1 VKPISL
7 IVCLFLGS
15 TAFSQKITVLGT
27 VKDKEN
33 GSPVQFAQVYFQ
45 GTHFGTATNRKGEF
59 IISGDSAAKKT
70 LVISA
75 FPYKTTEI
83 EITTVGEVSVS
94 LERLPVNNS
103 IRLDQIAINRMVSQA
118 VEKIPVNYDSI
129 AYSSTSFHREYI
141 KSFDNLIQYF
151 EAILVSAFANQEAFT
166 ELKDAF
172 YVEDKR
178 QREVFWNPS
187 TGGFYTFGWSKLSSK
202 IKPSDEY
209 FFGFPM
215 RSSTDLE
222 KFYSFISKG
231 TIKQGV
237 HTIHVLSFDQK
248 PGIKGSLLKGTLY
261 IDSLSKAIVKLDYT
275 LSPKG
280 YKYIQPNRSVS
291 GVRLCKFPLRI
302 EVIRESGEI
311 NFRQFGNKWG
321 LASYF
326 QDADFNASFDSL
338 KGTAAGRHFLKMH
351 SECVVTEMDSVAPE
365 TKNISTVR
373 RPVISH
379 DYIKGN
385 FESYAFDESKWSG
398 YNILRADTS
407 VSKVAETLRSNNHL
421 WERKARRKAYDQLV
435 ASTMFSPDEL
445 TNDLMYMKDMLEALH
460 PGLYDFTGKGEFERT
475 IADSKR
481 RITRSMTESD
491 FYKLLTPV
499 IEAIHCGHTQLRHSE
514 ITEEFNKKYGKYFPF
529 KITVNGRKAYLL
541 QDVADT
547 ARGLEIIKVNGQPM
561 ATVLNNLKDKVSTEG
576 LSGSTKDYFL
586 ARTFAS
592 LYSIYYDQP
601 DSFKLQLRNPK
612 SRQITNNS
620 FAARNIMLAE
630 PTHSLEL
637 KEIDTLQTAIL
648 TISDFVSEKDM
659 SLFLENSFNTIQH
672 KGYSHLIIDLR
683 DNDGHEDYLGPLLY
697 SYLSTEPFRYYDR
710 IDLKTADTLKLNS
723 LFISNETFSKA
734 APSFSSNLSVT
745 DSAITFINHPNL
757 AIHEFHQYGFHGQVY
772 IIVNGGTQSSAA
784 ELAVLA
790 SAAKRAL
797 IIGQETTSNFHGN
810 CNTGNAYLTL
820 PNSRIRV
827 TLPLAKY
834 KLSTANESY
843 THSLIPDY
851 AIKYSVPDIIER
863 KDKEME
869 TCIQQIVENCC
880 SARSN

>member
-1 VKPISL
+1 VKTISL
-7 IVCLFLGS
+7 IVCLFLGY
-15 TAFSQKITVLGT
+15 TAFSQKITVTGM

-45 GTHFGTATNRKGEF
+45 GTHSGTVTNRKGEF
-59 IISGDSAAKKT
+59 IISGDPGEKKT

-75 FPYKTTEI
+75 LPYKTAQI
-83 EITTVGEVSVS
+83 EITKTDGLSLSV
-94 LERLPVNNS
+94 ERLVLKNS
-103 IRLDQIAINRMVSQA
+103 IRLDQLAINRLVSQA
-118 VEKIPVNYDSI
+118 VENIPANYDSI
-129 AYSSTSFHREYI
+129 PYSFTSFHREYI
-141 KSFDNLIQYF
+141 RSFDNLIQYF
-151 EAILVSAFANQEAFT
+151 EAILVSTFVNQEEFT

-178 QREVFWNPS
+178 QREIFWNPS

-202 IKPSDEY
+202 LKPSDEY

-215 RSSTDLE
+215 RSSGDLE

-231 TIKQGV
+231 TVKQGGR
-237 HTIHVLSFDQK
+237 TIHVLAFDQK

-261 IDSLSKAIVKLDYT
+261 IDSLSKAFVKLDYT

-291 GVRLCKFPLRI
+291 GVRLCKSPLKI

-311 NFRQFGNKWG
+311 NFRQYGNKWC
-321 LASYF
+321 LASYS

-338 KGTAAGRHFLKMH
+338 KGTAAGKHFLKMH
-351 SECVVTEMDSVAPE
+351 SECVVTEMDSLDAE
-365 TKNISTVR
+365 TKNIGITR

-398 YNILRADTS
+398 YNVLKADTA
-407 VSKVAETLRSNNHL
+407 VSKVTETLRANNHL

-435 ASTMFSPDEL
+435 VSTMFSPDEL
-445 TNDLMYMKDMLEALH
+445 TNDMMYMKDMLEALH
-460 PGLYDFTGKGEFERT
+460 PGLYDFTAKGEFERI

-481 RITRSMTESD
+481 RITRNMTESD
-491 FYKLLTPV
+491 FYKLLTPI

-514 ITEEFNKKYGKYFPF
+514 ITEEFNRKYGKYFPF

-541 QDVADT
+541 EDVADT

-586 ARTFAS
+586 ARSFAS

-601 DSFKLQLRNPK
+601 DSFKLQLKNPK
-612 SRQITNNS
+612 SKHISNNS
-620 FAARNIMLAE
+620 FASRNVMVSD
-630 PTHSLEL
+630 PGRSPEL
-637 KEIDTLQTAIL
+637 KEIDSLQTAIL

-672 KGYSHLIIDLR
+672 NGYSNLIIDLR
-683 DNDGHEDYLGPLLY
+683 DNEGHEDYLGPLLY

-723 LFISNETFSKA
+723 LFISNKTFSQA
-734 APSFSSNLSVT
+734 APSFVSNLAVT

-757 AIHEFHQYGFHGQVY
+757 AIHEFQQHGFHGQVY
-772 IIVNGGTQSSAA
+772 IIVNAGTQSSAA

-790 SAAKRAL
+790 SATKRAL
-797 IIGQETTSNFHGN
+797 VIGQETPSNFHGN
-810 CNTGNAYLTL
+810 CNTGTAYLTL

-834 KLSTANESY
+834 KLSTENENY

-851 AIKYSVPDIIER
+851 AIKYSVPDIMER